1 MLDRTGSLILL
12 QHLLG
17 HESVTIIQRYVH
29 PEAKGL
35 AGMVNDRNAPRHT
48 LWHTEVA
55 IQE

>member
-48 LWHTEVA
+48 LWHTGVA